1 MLPKSLPLALASL
14 LSSRALVLV
23 VSWML
28 HRGFVNV
35 PKTELSHLR
44 TRPVLFPQQRLP
56 CSQSLSIPPSS
67 LCLLPFLSLP
77 HLIRQVPVYSLNF
90 WSPPSPTT
98 PVLVLALVMFTQVMT
113 ASQRAALPLSNSA
126 TNCTLFL
133 PKWHLLTQ
141 KTKVKVLSLAG
152 KLVQSQSPSLFQA
165 WLSPHRRLPTPHL
178 QPVVQVYQHSSS
190 CL

>member
-1 MLPKSLPLALASL
+1 MCLKLNCPTSALDLCCFHNNAAMLSVTFHAS
-14 LSSRALVLV
+14 
-23 VSWML
+23 
-28 HRGFVNV
+28 
-35 PKTELSHLR
+35 
-44 TRPVLFPQQRLP
+44 
-56 CSQSLSIPPSS
+56 SS

-90 WSPPSPTT
+90 WSPPLSHHTCPSSSPNDVH
-98 PVLVLALVMFTQVMT
+98 PGYDNSLPEDGP
-113 ASQRAALPLSNSA
+113 ASLNSA

-141 KTKVKVLSLAG
+141 KTKSKVLSLAG

-165 WLSPHRRLPTPHL
+165 WLSPHGRLPRPHSSPWSRYTSTP
-178 QPVVQVYQHSSS
+178 SS